1 MLLQDIDYKKLY
13 LPKNVSLYDSTQ
25 IMDSNPIKTAIVVCN
40 KLIREQVKMAHFLS
54 LFCRSK
60 HPVGQVTGKK
70 YSRCLKIFVVQV
82 YAIIVSKP
90 ENGELSPASVSYTAG
105 FYHIPVI
112 GISSRDSAFSDKV
125 DTETVMIFYPSSYG
139 LLNKSSP
146 QR

>member
-1 MLLQDIDYKKLY
+1 MLYLFQEIDYKKLY

-40 KLIREQVKMAHFLS
+40 KLIREQVRTLTRLIRTKIGIYFWAMFNWL
-54 LFCRSK
+54 RS
-60 HPVGQVTGKK
+60 VR
-70 YSRCLKIFVVQV
+70 SRSSQSENTNCIHQFSDWMFQV

-125 DTETVMIFYPSSYG
+125 INTIS
-139 LLNKSSP
+139 N
-146 QR
+146 

>member
-1 MLLQDIDYKKLY
+1 M
-13 LPKNVSLYDSTQ
+13 
-25 IMDSNPIKTAIVVCN
+25 
-40 KLIREQVKMAHFLS
+40 
-54 LFCRSK
+54 
-60 HPVGQVTGKK
+60 
-70 YSRCLKIFVVQV
+70 

>member
-1 MLLQDIDYKKLY
+1 MQEIDYKKLY
-13 LPKNVSLYDSTQ
+13 LPQNVSLYDSTQ

-40 KLIREQVKMAHFLS
+40 KLIRE
-54 LFCRSK
+54 
-60 HPVGQVTGKK
+60 
-70 YSRCLKIFVVQV
+70 QV

-125 DTETVMIFYPSSYG
+125 SLNYCNTEGSLIVSGSEICVRSFY
-139 LLNKSSP
+139 LEAV
-146 QR
+146 